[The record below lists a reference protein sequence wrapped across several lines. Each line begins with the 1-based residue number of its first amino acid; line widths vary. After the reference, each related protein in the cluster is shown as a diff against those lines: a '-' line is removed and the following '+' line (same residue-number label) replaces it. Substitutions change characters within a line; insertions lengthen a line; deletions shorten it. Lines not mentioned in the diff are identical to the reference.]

1 MIRFLSVVLELAL
14 LVYCLIDCIQ
24 TDEARVRNLPKIGWI
39 LLIIIVPIVGGLA
52 WLFAGRPR
60 GGVATN
66 PFGPA
71 AGRQAPGG
79 RSRPGPVAPEDD
91 PNFMRKLDRG
101 DPEKERLLQQWEA
114 DLKRREE
121 QLRKPTDAPPRDG
134 APTDT
139 PTDGTDS
146 PA

>member
-1 MIRFLSVVLELAL
+1 MLRFLPVVLELAL
-14 LVYCLIDCIQ
+14 LVYCLVDCIQ

-39 LLIIIVPIVGGLA
+39 LLIIVVPIVGGLA

-60 GGVATN
+60 DGAGT

-71 AGRQAPGG
+71 AGRQPPGG
-79 RSRPGPVAPEDD
+79 RRAPRPVAPEDD
-91 PNFMRKLDRG
+91 PNFMRQLDRT
-101 DPEKERLLQQWEA
+101 DPEKERLLEQWEA

-121 QLRKPTDAPPRDG
+121 QLRHPKDVPPADG
-134 APTDT
+134 P
-139 PTDGTDS
+139 DS